1 MAISVHETDT
11 VTQEAAGCWV
21 VRKRVDA
28 GDRVERGQG
37 RELVPSGD
45 EESIRA
51 YHESVNVQSTD
62 GREGRIDVERVSG
75 CHFMRFDPE
84 GASRHFHI
92 RHFGLGPRVIRID
105 DHGDGASV
113 REQIADQ
120 FKPLRRHLDRKQTH
134 AG

>member
-1 MAISVHETDT
+1 VA
-11 VTQEAAGCWV
+11 C
-21 VRKRVDA
+21 
-28 GDRVERGQG
+28 GQG
-37 RELVPSGD
+37 RKLVPSGD
-45 EESIRA
+45 EEAISA
-51 YHESVNVQSTD
+51 YHESVNVQSAN
-62 GREGRIDVERVSG
+62 GLESRIDGERVSG
-75 CHFMRFDPE
+75 SHFMSFDPD
-84 GASRHFHI
+84 GASRRFHI